1 MAAPDVKAAVEA
13 QQLRGVSRI
22 DPVSIPGFGP
32 QPPQPGGFDPMKF
45 KVKYAKIDFDD
56 LGSITTLEILETRAI
71 RNDGVFILS
80 KEKFNFMDKC
90 FLIVGY
96 LEREATAVKK

>member
-1 MAAPDVKAAVEA
+1 MATSEIKSAIDANQARSISK
-13 QQLRGVSRI
+13 I

-32 QPPQPGGFDPMKF
+32 KLQDSGLDFNKYS
-45 KVKYAKIDFDD
+45 VKYSKIDFDD
-56 LGSITTLEILETRAI
+56 PSSIACLEILETRAM
-71 RNDGVFILS
+71 RNDGVFILT

-96 LEREATAVKK
+96 LERDVKTTKN